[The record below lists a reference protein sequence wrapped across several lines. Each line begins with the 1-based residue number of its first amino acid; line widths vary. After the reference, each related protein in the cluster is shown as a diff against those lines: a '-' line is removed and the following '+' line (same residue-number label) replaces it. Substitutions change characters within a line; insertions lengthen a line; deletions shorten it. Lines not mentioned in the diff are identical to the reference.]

1 MNHILTKLANWYFTR
16 DAMPYWIVF
25 LFDCLVI
32 ILSNLVVYTLI
43 HGGFATSLVFRQLL
57 PTLLIYLIPY
67 IIGFRLFHT
76 YSGIVRYSS
85 FADLYRI
92 AAANLFGI
100 VVVEL
105 LRIFLHTDNWLT
117 VIRFRELLFA

>member
-1 MNHILTKLANWYFTR
+1 MNYIVTKLANWYFTK
-16 DAMPYWIVF
+16 DAMPYWIVL

-43 HGGFATSLVFRQLL
+43 HGGFATSLAFRQLL

-76 YSGIVRYSS
+76 YSGVVR
-85 FADLYRI
+85 
-92 AAANLFGI
+92 
-100 VVVEL
+100 
-105 LRIFLHTDNWLT
+105 
-117 VIRFRELLFA
+117 